1 VKNAKN
7 AKSSPRSIIRSLL
20 AHLAVELRGA
30 ARSPDDPDAV
40 HDLRVAI
47 RRLNQALRV
56 FPQVFGPGHVKKIR
70 RRLKKLMTALGAARN
85 LDVAREVLH
94 AAKARPGTRLL
105 HHLRDQRRIAQK
117 HLEVRLKSW
126 RKREILRGWREL
138 AKGAAGASSAPRSL
152 DLAWQEL
159 RGLAEEFFAAG
170 NDAARRKT
178 AYHHLHRCRLLGK
191 RLRYSIEMF
200 LPEGSP
206 EIQPRLKLL
215 KELQNH
221 LGGLNDCVTVIELIH
236 GHPAV
241 NQRIRVLLKRR
252 EAAFLSFWKREFNL
266 HTQQQ
271 WIDSF
276 QPPNKK
282 ARTTNGTI
290 STPARRRPTP

>member
-1 VKNAKN
+1 MKNVKN
-7 AKSSPRSIIRSLL
+7 AKSSPGSIIRSLL

-56 FPQVFGPGHVKKIR
+56 FPEVVGQGHVKKMR
-70 RRLKKLMTALGAARN
+70 RRLKKLMTALGAVRN

-105 HHLRDQRRIAQK
+105 HHLKDQRHSAQK

-138 AKGAAGASSAPRSL
+138 AKGAAGASSL
-152 DLAWQEL
+152 DQAWQEL
-159 RGLAEEFFAAG
+159 RGLAEEFLAAG
-170 NDAARRKT
+170 NDAARRNT

-191 RLRYSIEMF
+191 RLRYSIEIF
-200 LPEGSP
+200 DREDSP
-206 EIQPRLKLL
+206 ELQLRLKLL

-241 NQRIRVLLKRR
+241 NRRIRVLLKRR
-252 EAAFLSFWKREFNL
+252 EAAFLSFWKREFDIR
-266 HTQQQ
+266 TQQQ

>member
-1 VKNAKN
+1 M
-7 AKSSPRSIIRSLL
+7 
-20 AHLAVELRGA
+20 
-30 ARSPDDPDAV
+30 
-40 HDLRVAI
+40 
-47 RRLNQALRV
+47 
-56 FPQVFGPGHVKKIR
+56 KKIR
-70 RRLKKLMTALGAARN
+70 RRLKKLMTALGAVRN

-94 AAKARPGTRLL
+94 AAKARPETRLL
-105 HHLRDQRRIAQK
+105 HHLRDQRRSAQK

-126 RKREILRGWREL
+126 RKREILSGWRAL
-138 AKGAAGASSAPRSL
+138 ANGETGASSAASSL

-159 RGLAEEFFAAG
+159 RGLAEEFLSAG

-200 LPEGSP
+200 DRKDSP
-206 EIQPRLKLL
+206 ELQLRLKLL

-241 NQRIRVLLKRR
+241 NQRIRVLLARR

-266 HTQQQ
+266 RTQQQ

-276 QPPNKK
+276 QPSNKK
-282 ARTTNGTI
+282 ARLANNRTTTNGTI